1 MCLNIFVHMFIN
13 FRDSQD
19 DLAAR
24 NIQRG
29 RDHGIPDYSTIREQ
43 FCRSALLTIGFNHFP
58 NCFFC
63 WFSSFTFG
71 WSTISYQKVAANKNM
86 EWQTRWDFSKE
97 LE

>member
-29 RDHGIPDYSTIREQ
+29 RDHGIPDYSTPREQ
-43 FCRSALLTIGFNHFP
+43 FCRSALLTIGCNHFP
-58 NCFFC
+58 NG
-63 WFSSFTFG
+63 FSC
-71 WSTISYQKVAANKNM
+71 
-86 EWQTRWDFSKE
+86 
-97 LE
+97 